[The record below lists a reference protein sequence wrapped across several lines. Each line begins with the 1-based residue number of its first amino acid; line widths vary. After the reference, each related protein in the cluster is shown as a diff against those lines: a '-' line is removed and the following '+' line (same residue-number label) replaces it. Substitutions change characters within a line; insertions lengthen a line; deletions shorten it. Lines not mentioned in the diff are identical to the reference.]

1 MVLDLSTAAD
11 PASSAVER
19 WSSPAISGKEV
30 LLAAAVGLLLAVATN
45 IQLLPH
51 LSTHVPVGLADPLLQ
66 AWQVAWDG
74 HALLHQPAHLF
85 DTNAFWP
92 LKDTLAFSD
101 ALLGYAPFGLIGS
114 GATAAIVRYDLLHIL
129 SSAMAY
135 MGAFLLARELG
146 VRPWAAAV
154 AGVAFAYAPWR
165 FSQANHL
172 NILSS
177 GGIPLSLFLLVR
189 GVRRGKPW
197 QVFAGFL
204 VVTWQVSL
212 GFVLGLPFLY
222 LLAGLG
228 GLFVVRLIKRPLPP
242 IGRGV
247 VMAGAA
253 GVAVLVSTSALLAL
267 PYARAADLYPEAT
280 RTVAEVEF
288 FSTPKRGFLAA
299 PDGNLVWGALTRPMR
314 DRLPWPNEQ
323 TAFPGVAI
331 AVLAAVGLVRG
342 RDRAVALGLIVLAA
356 GTAVLCLGFRLADG
370 VLGYRV
376 LYDYLPGWD
385 RIRVP
390 GRLMVFTTLALALLA
405 SMGADRLLER
415 RRGTVRAG
423 TLAVAL
429 AGLVLIEGVG
439 ILETRRVPEPPA
451 GLERLEAPKLH
462 LPMSAPNVFML
473 WSTEDFAPVVNGH
486 SGIVPEQVQRTIEV
500 SVRFPNEASVTYLR
514 DLGVRT
520 VVWHRD
526 LAEGTLWAAAGERPV
541 AGLDLCRQVTA
552 ELVIFELG
560 GDDAC

>member
-1 MVLDLSTAAD
+1 MVLDLSTPAD
-11 PASSAVER
+11 PPSSPDETP
-19 WSSPAISGKEV
+19 SSPAISRKEV
-30 LLAAAVGLLLAVATN
+30 LLAAAAGLLLAVATN
-45 IQLLPH
+45 IPLLPN
-51 LSTHVPVGLADPLLQ
+51 LSTHVPVGLSDPLLQ
-66 AWQVAWDG
+66 AWQVAWGG
-74 HALLHQPAHLF
+74 HALLHQPAHVF

-114 GATAAIVRYDLLHIL
+114 GITAAIVRYDLLHIL
-129 SSAMAY
+129 SSALAY
-135 MGAFLLARELG
+135 VGAYLLARELG

-189 GVRRGKPW
+189 GVKRGRPW
-197 QVFAGFL
+197 QVLAGFL
-204 VVTWQVSL
+204 VATWQVSL

-228 GLFVVRLIKRPLPP
+228 ALFGVRLVRRPRPS
-242 IGRGV
+242 IGRSV
-247 VMAGAA
+247 VIAGAVGA
-253 GVAVLVSTSALLAL
+253 AVLVSTSALLAL

-280 RTVAEVEF
+280 RTVGEVEF

-299 PDGNLVWGALTRPMR
+299 PDGNLVWGALTRPIR

-323 TAFPGVAI
+323 TTFPGVAI
-331 AVLAAVGLVRG
+331 AVLAAVGLLRG
-342 RDRAVALGLIVLAA
+342 RGRPVALGLTVVAA
-356 GTAVLCLGFRLADG
+356 GTAVLCLGFRLANG
-370 VLGYRV
+370 MLGYHL
-376 LYDYLPGWD
+376 LYEYLPGWD

-390 GRLMVFTTLALALLA
+390 GRLMVFTTLALAVLA
-405 SMGADRLLER
+405 SMGADHLLQR
-415 RRGTVRAG
+415 RRDAG
-423 TLAVAL
+423 RGGMLAVAL

-439 ILETRRVPEPPA
+439 ILDVRRVPGPSA
-451 GLERLEAPKLH
+451 DLGRQEAPRVH

-473 WSTEDFAPVVNGH
+473 WSTEDFAPIVNGH
-486 SGIVPEQVQRTIEV
+486 SGIVPEQVQRAIEV
-500 SVRFPNEASVTYLR
+500 SVTFPDPASVTYFR

-541 AGLDLCRQVTA
+541 DGLDLCRRVTA

-560 GDDAC
+560 RDDAC

>member
-1 MVLDLSTAAD
+1 MVLDLSTATD
-11 PASSAVER
+11 PPSTPGEPAG
-19 WSSPAISGKEV
+19 SPAISGKEV

-45 IQLLPH
+45 IPLLPH
-51 LSTHVPVGLADPLLQ
+51 LSTHVPIGLSDPLLQ
-66 AWQVAWDG
+66 AWQVAWNG
-74 HALLHQPAHLF
+74 HALLHQPAHPF

-101 ALLGYAPFGLIGS
+101 ALLGYAPLGLIGS
-114 GATAAIVRYDLLHIL
+114 GVTAAIVRYDLLHIL
-129 SSAMAY
+129 SSALAY
-135 MGAFLLARELG
+135 VGAYLLARELG
-146 VRPWAAAV
+146 VRPWAAAM

-189 GVRRGKPW
+189 GAKRGRPW
-197 QVFAGFL
+197 QVFTGFL
-204 VVTWQVSL
+204 VATWQVSL

-228 GLFVVRLIKRPLPP
+228 VLFGVRLVRRPRPS
-242 IGRGV
+242 IRRSV
-247 VMAGAA
+247 VIAGAVGA
-253 GVAVLVSTSALLAL
+253 AVLVSTSALLAL
-267 PYARAADLYPEAT
+267 PYARSADLYPEAT

-323 TAFPGVAI
+323 TTFPGVAI
-331 AVLAAVGLVRG
+331 AALAAVGVVRG
-342 RDRAVALGLIVLAA
+342 RHRAVALGLTVVAA
-356 GTAVLCLGFRLADG
+356 GTAVLCLGFHLVNG

-376 LYDYLPGWD
+376 LYEYMPGWD

-405 SMGADRLLER
+405 SMGADHLLQR
-415 RRGTVRAG
+415 RRGSGGGA
-423 TLAVAL
+423 LAAAL

-439 ILETRRVPEPPA
+439 ILDVRRIPEPPA
-451 GLERLEAPKLH
+451 DLDRLEAPRLH

-473 WSTEDFAPVVNGH
+473 WSTEDFAPIVNGH
-486 SGIVPEQVQRTIEV
+486 SGIVPEQVQRAIEV
-500 SVRFPNEASVTYLR
+500 SVTFPDAASVTYFR
-514 DLGVRT
+514 DVGVGT
-520 VVWHRD
+520 VVWHRA

-541 AGLDLCRQVTA
+541 DGLDLCRRVTA

-560 GDDAC
+560 GDGAC